1 MMLDARMGG
10 ALEQHFTDDIA
21 HADEILLA
29 EFRQRGTWER
39 VKEHVTHLV
48 WRVL

>member
-1 MMLDARMGG
+1 MLDTRTG
-10 ALEQHFTDDIA
+10 ATLERQFTDDIA

-29 EFRQRGTWER
+29 SFRQRGTWDR
-39 VKEHVTHLV
+39 LKEHATHLV